1 MNFWLNDYNSL
12 TYYSNQWNNESK
24 CLEQEFIMS
33 KILLIYSLF
42 NKQNISES
50 SRYTT
55 DELLY
60 RLEILYEQIDSK
72 FAIEDWKAI
81 LESEQVQ
88 ENAISMTKI
97 EDSKEELFDF
107 EADMSDQVV
116 ENSPFSSYNELEN
129 RFVKNI
135 VRFQTQNFEK

>member
-1 MNFWLNDYNSL
+1 M
-12 TYYSNQWNNESK
+12 
-24 CLEQEFIMS
+24 
-33 KILLIYSLF
+33 
-42 NKQNISES
+42 
-50 SRYTT
+50 
-55 DELLY
+55 
-60 RLEILYEQIDSK
+60 
-72 FAIEDWKAI
+72 
-81 LESEQVQ
+81 ESEQVQ

-135 VRFQTQNFEK
+135 VRFQTKNFEK

>member
-1 MNFWLNDYNSL
+1 M
-12 TYYSNQWNNESK
+12 
-24 CLEQEFIMS
+24 
-33 KILLIYSLF
+33 
-42 NKQNISES
+42 
-50 SRYTT
+50 
-55 DELLY
+55 
-60 RLEILYEQIDSK
+60 
-72 FAIEDWKAI
+72 
-81 LESEQVQ
+81 ESEQVQ